1 MKNLR
6 IILASASP
14 RRKQLLEQ
22 LGWHFEIVRPD
33 ADETIFPGEKPEL
46 LVERLSQI
54 KGASVAK
61 AHPDALVIASD
72 TVVVSPQGMIFGKPK
87 DAVQAADMLQTLSGC
102 AHIVYSGLALFLNGK
117 CLCDHA
123 GTKVIF
129 RKLSSADIQAYID
142 GGEWQGKAGAYAI
155 QGRGSLL
162 VDSIEGD
169 YASVVGLPLALLG
182 HLLEGFGITL
192 GQMWEV

>member
-22 LGWHFEIVRPD
+22 LGWHFEVVRPD

-54 KGASVAK
+54 KGAAVAK

-72 TVVVSPQGMIFGKPK
+72 TVVVSPQGMIFGSRR
-87 DAVQAADMLQTLSGC
+87 TLFRLLTC
-102 AHIVYSGLALFLNGK
+102 CK
-117 CLCDHA
+117 CCQGVLTWCTA
-123 GTKVIF
+123 GSRSF
-129 RKLSSADIQAYID
+129 
-142 GGEWQGKAGAYAI
+142 
-155 QGRGSLL
+155 
-162 VDSIEGD
+162 
-169 YASVVGLPLALLG
+169 
-182 HLLEGFGITL
+182 
-192 GQMWEV
+192 